1 MITIMVEIEKLDVNN
16 IIEVKQIRGCLQ
28 HRPELLA
35 FYEIL
40 LNCCNNKINNETAVS
55 SMEIEDNDFDT
66 FLCSDDEDELDTKTP
81 SL

>member
-1 MITIMVEIEKLDVNN
+1 MVEIEKLDVNN

-55 SMEIEDNDFDT
+55 SMEIEDNVFNEN
-66 FLCSDDEDELDTKTP
+66 FLCSDDEDELNTKPP